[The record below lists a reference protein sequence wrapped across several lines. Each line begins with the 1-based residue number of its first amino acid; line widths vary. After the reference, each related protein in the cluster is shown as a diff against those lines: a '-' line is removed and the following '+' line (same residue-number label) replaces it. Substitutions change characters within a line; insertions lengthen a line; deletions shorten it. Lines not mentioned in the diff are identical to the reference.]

1 MFEDQS
7 WNVSNVVVK
16 AKEREADRVTVL
28 DLTRKA
34 LSDLTETIT
43 DPTTVSV
50 NLTATILGG
59 DNTISI
65 ENIIVDH
72 NQDLAMDS
80 SLLTSSSVS
89 WKHTVPQTIRTLY
102 DDLASNLNLYVTAE
116 DGPVD
121 SIAITG
127 IAIGDPSLETLLK
140 SQNQSSSSSIV
151 DLYID
156 DDEIDEL
163 DD

>member
-7 WNVSNVVVK
+7 YNVSNVVVK

-34 LSDLTETIT
+34 LTDLTEIIT

-59 DNTISI
+59 DNSISV
-65 ENIIVDH
+65 ENIILNH
-72 NQDLAMDS
+72 NQDPTTNS
-80 SLLTSSSVS
+80 SQFTSKSVS
-89 WKHTVPQTIRTLY
+89 WKHTVPQTIRNLY
-102 DDLASNLNLYVTAE
+102 DDLAGNLGLYVTAE
-116 DGPVD
+116 DGPMD
-121 SIAITG
+121 NIAITG

-140 SQNQSSSSSIV
+140 SQNQSSTTSIV
-151 DLYID
+151 DLYMGD
-156 DDEIDEL
+156 DDLDE
-163 DD
+163 

>member
-72 NQDLAMDS
+72 NQDLATDS
-80 SLLTSSSVS
+80 SLITSSSVS

-121 SIAITG
+121 NIAITG

-140 SQNQSSSSSIV
+140 SQNQPSSSSIV

>member
-7 WNVSNVVVK
+7 YNVSNVVVK

-28 DLTRKA
+28 DLARKA
-34 LSDLTETIT
+34 LLDLTETIT

-59 DNTISI
+59 DNTISV
-65 ENIIVDH
+65 ENISVNH
-72 NQDLAMDS
+72 NQDLSTNS
-80 SLLTSSSVS
+80 SLITSSSVS
-89 WKHTVPQTIRTLY
+89 WKHTVPQTIRNLY
-102 DDLASNLNLYVTAE
+102 DDLASNLSLYVTGE

-151 DLYID
+151 DLFMD
-156 DDEIDEL
+156 DDDDEL